1 MYITNLYKE
10 LKIWRKIRTIAIE
23 NSTKLLE
30 KGFRVDWI
38 GRIYTVINLPEEVV
52 SAPISQEGYVLM
64 QLREHDK
71 LFLDLGIAD
80 YISPEFNPI
89 PGTDSFLLVLSA
101 DRDYF
106 KLWPLIKSLS
116 KTALLLIMVRILYV
130 VSSSYTEKLLELW
143 NKMINLL
150 F

>member
-1 MYITNLYKE
+1 MYIKNLYNE
-10 LKIWRKIRTIAIE
+10 IKIWVKIRKIAQD
-23 NSTKLLE
+23 NKNKLLD
-30 KGFRVDWI
+30 KGFRVDWV

-80 YISPEFNPI
+80 YVSPEFNPI
-89 PGTDSFLLVLSA
+89 PNTDSFLLVLSA
-101 DRDYF
+101 DREYL
-106 KLWPLIKSLS
+106 KVWPIIVSTV
-116 KTALLLIMVRILYV
+116 KTTIGLLILRVIYILFE
-130 VSSSYTEKLLELW
+130 SYGEKLSELW
-143 NKMINLL
+143 NKMTTLL

>member
-1 MYITNLYKE
+1 MYIKNLYNE
-10 LKIWRKIRTIAIE
+10 IKIWVKIRKIAQE
-23 NSTKLLE
+23 NKNKLSE
-30 KGFRVDWI
+30 KGFRVDWV

-80 YISPEFNPI
+80 YVSPEFNPI
-89 PGTDSFLLVLSA
+89 PNTDSFLLVLSA
-101 DRDYF
+101 DREYL
-106 KLWPLIKSLS
+106 KVWPIIVSAV
-116 KTALLLIMVRILYV
+116 KTTIGLLILRVIYILFE
-130 VSSSYTEKLLELW
+130 SYGEKISELW
-143 NKMINLL
+143 NKMTTLL

>member
-1 MYITNLYKE
+1 MYIKNLYNE
-10 LKIWRKIRTIAIE
+10 IKIWVKIRKIAQE
-23 NSTKLLE
+23 NKNKLLE
-30 KGFRVDWI
+30 KGFRVDWV

-80 YISPEFNPI
+80 YVSPEFNPI
-89 PGTDSFLLVLSA
+89 PNTDSFLLVLSA
-101 DRDYF
+101 DREYLKTWPIIVSAAKTTIGLFILRVIYILF
-106 KLWPLIKSLS
+106 KSHS
-116 KTALLLIMVRILYV
+116 
-130 VSSSYTEKLLELW
+130 EKISELW
-143 NKMINLL
+143 NKMTTLL

>member
-1 MYITNLYKE
+1 MYIKNLYNE
-10 LKIWRKIRTIAIE
+10 IKIWVKIRKIAQE
-23 NSTKLLE
+23 NKNKLLE
-30 KGFRVDWI
+30 KGFRVDWV

-80 YISPEFNPI
+80 YVSPEFNPI
-89 PGTDSFLLVLSA
+89 PNTDSFLLVLSA
-101 DRDYF
+101 DREYL
-106 KLWPLIKSLS
+106 KTWPIIVSTV
-116 KTALLLIMVRILYV
+116 KTTIGLLILRVIYILFE
-130 VSSSYTEKLLELW
+130 SYGEKISELW
-143 NKMINLL
+143 NKMTTLL

>member
-10 LKIWRKIRTIAIE
+10 LKIWSKIRKIAVE
-23 NSTKLLE
+23 NSAKLLE
-30 KGFRVDWI
+30 KGFRVDWV

-71 LFLDLGIAD
+71 MFLELGIAD
-80 YISPEFNPI
+80 YVSPEFNPI
-89 PGTDSFLLVLSA
+89 PQTDSFLLILSA
-101 DRDYF
+101 DREYLTF
-106 KLWPLIKSLS
+106 WPFVKSFIKTTVLIV
-116 KTALLLIMVRILYV
+116 IFRILLV
-130 VSSSYTEKLLELW
+130 MGLSYSEKILELW
-143 NKMINLL
+143 KEMINLL

>member
-1 MYITNLYKE
+1 MYINNLYKE
-10 LKIWRKIRTIAIE
+10 LKTWYKIRQVAIE
-23 NSTKLLE
+23 SEEALNE
-30 KGFRVDWI
+30 KGFRVDWV

-80 YISPEFNPI
+80 YVSPEFEQI
-89 PGTDSFLLVLSA
+89 KGTDSFLLVLSA
-101 DRDYF
+101 DREYLSF
-106 KLWPLIKSLS
+106 WPFVKSFI
-116 KTALLLIMVRILYV
+116 KTAIGLLILRVIY
-130 VSSSYTEKLLELW
+130 LLFESQGGKISELW
-143 NKMINLL
+143 NKMITAI

>member
-10 LKIWRKIRTIAIE
+10 IKIWLKIRKIAND
-23 NSTKLLE
+23 NSPKLLE
-30 KGFRVDWI
+30 KGFRVDWV

-80 YISPEFNPI
+80 YVSPEFNPI
-89 PGTDSFLLVLSA
+89 PDTDSFLLVLSA

-106 KLWPLIKSLS
+106 KFWPLVISLC
-116 KTALLLIMVRILYV
+116 KTAILLVTVRLLYV
-130 VSSSYTEKLLELW
+130 ILSSYSEKILELW
-143 NKMINLL
+143 NKMTTIL

>member
-1 MYITNLYKE
+1 MYIKNLYNE
-10 LKIWRKIRTIAIE
+10 IKIWVKIRKIAQE
-23 NSTKLLE
+23 NKNKLLE
-30 KGFRVDWI
+30 KGFRVDWV

-80 YISPEFNPI
+80 YVSPEFNPI
-89 PGTDSFLLVLSA
+89 PNTDSFLLVLSA
-101 DRDYF
+101 DREYL
-106 KLWPLIKSLS
+106 KVWPIIVSTV
-116 KTALLLIMVRILYV
+116 KTTIGLLILRVIYILFE
-130 VSSSYTEKLLELW
+130 SYGEKLSELW
-143 NKMINLL
+143 NKMTTLL

>member
-1 MYITNLYKE
+1 MYIKNLYNE
-10 LKIWRKIRTIAIE
+10 IKIWVKIRKIAQE
-23 NSTKLLE
+23 NKNKLLE
-30 KGFRVDWI
+30 KGFRVDWV

-80 YISPEFNPI
+80 YVSPEFNPI
-89 PGTDSFLLVLSA
+89 PNTDSFLLVLSA
-101 DRDYF
+101 DREYL
-106 KLWPLIKSLS
+106 KVWPIIVSAV
-116 KTALLLIMVRILYV
+116 KTTIGLLILRVIYILFE
-130 VSSSYTEKLLELW
+130 SYSEKISELW
-143 NKMINLL
+143 NKITTLL

>member
-1 MYITNLYKE
+1 MYIKNLYNE
-10 LKIWRKIRTIAIE
+10 IKIWVKIRKIAQD
-23 NSTKLLE
+23 NKNKLLE
-30 KGFRVDWI
+30 KGFRVDWV

-80 YISPEFNPI
+80 YVSPEFNPI
-89 PGTDSFLLVLSA
+89 PNTDSFLLVLSA
-101 DRDYF
+101 DREYL
-106 KLWPLIKSLS
+106 KVWPIIVSAV
-116 KTALLLIMVRILYV
+116 KTTIGLLILRVIYILFE
-130 VSSSYTEKLLELW
+130 SYGEKISELW
-143 NKMINLL
+143 NKMTSLL

>member
-10 LKIWRKIRTIAIE
+10 LKIWLKIRSIAKE
-23 NSTKLLE
+23 AEQKLNE
-30 KGFRVDWI
+30 KGFRVDWV

-80 YISPEFNPI
+80 YVSPEFNPI
-89 PGTDSFLLVLSA
+89 PDTDSFLLVLSA
-101 DRDYF
+101 DREYF
-106 KLWPLIKSLS
+106 KLWPLIKSLG
-116 KTALLLIMVRILYV
+116 KTILLLVFIRILYV
-130 VSSSYTEKLLELW
+130 MLSSYSEKILELW
-143 NKMINLL
+143 NQMINLI

>member
-1 MYITNLYKE
+1 MYIKNLYNE
-10 LKIWRKIRTIAIE
+10 IKIWVKIRKIAQD
-23 NSTKLLE
+23 NKNKLLE
-30 KGFRVDWI
+30 KGFRVDWV

-80 YISPEFNPI
+80 YVSPEFNPI
-89 PGTDSFLLVLSA
+89 PNTDSFLLVLSA
-101 DRDYF
+101 DREYL
-106 KLWPLIKSLS
+106 KVWPIIVSTV
-116 KTALLLIMVRILYV
+116 KTTIGLLILRVIYILFE
-130 VSSSYTEKLLELW
+130 SYGEKISELW
-143 NKMINLL
+143 NKMTTLL

>member
-1 MYITNLYKE
+1 MYIKNLYNE
-10 LKIWRKIRTIAIE
+10 IKIWVKIRKIAQE
-23 NSTKLLE
+23 NKNKLLE
-30 KGFRVDWI
+30 KGFRVDWV

-80 YISPEFNPI
+80 YVSPEFNPI
-89 PGTDSFLLVLSA
+89 PNTDSFLLVLSA
-101 DRDYF
+101 DREYLKTRPIIVSAAKTTIGLFILRVIYILF
-106 KLWPLIKSLS
+106 KSHS
-116 KTALLLIMVRILYV
+116 
-130 VSSSYTEKLLELW
+130 EKISELW
-143 NKMINLL
+143 NKMTTLL

>member
-1 MYITNLYKE
+1 MYIKNLYNE
-10 LKIWRKIRTIAIE
+10 IKIWVKIRKIAQE
-23 NSTKLLE
+23 NKNKLLE
-30 KGFRVDWI
+30 KGFRVDWV

-80 YISPEFNPI
+80 YVSPEFNPI
-89 PGTDSFLLVLSA
+89 PNTDSFLLVLSA
-101 DRDYF
+101 DREYL
-106 KLWPLIKSLS
+106 KTWPIIVSAA
-116 KTALLLIMVRILYV
+116 KTTIGLLILRVIYILFE
-130 VSSSYTEKLLELW
+130 SYGEKISELW
-143 NKMINLL
+143 NKMTSLL

>member
-1 MYITNLYKE
+1 MYIKNLYNE
-10 LKIWRKIRTIAIE
+10 IKIWVKIRKIAQE
-23 NSTKLLE
+23 NKNKLLE
-30 KGFRVDWI
+30 KGFRVDWV

-80 YISPEFNPI
+80 YVSPEFNPI
-89 PGTDSFLLVLSA
+89 PNTDSFLLVLSA
-101 DRDYF
+101 DREYL
-106 KLWPLIKSLS
+106 KVWPIIVSTV
-116 KTALLLIMVRILYV
+116 KTTIGLLILRVIYILFE
-130 VSSSYTEKLLELW
+130 SYGEKISELW
-143 NKMINLL
+143 NKMTTLL

>member
-1 MYITNLYKE
+1 MYIKNLYNE
-10 LKIWRKIRTIAIE
+10 IKIWVKIRKIAQE
-23 NSTKLLE
+23 NKNKLLE
-30 KGFRVDWI
+30 KGFRVDWV

-80 YISPEFNPI
+80 YVSPEFNPI
-89 PGTDSFLLVLSA
+89 PDTDSFLLVLSA
-101 DRDYF
+101 DREY
-106 KLWPLIKSLS
+106 LRTWPIIRSTV
-116 KTALLLIMVRILYV
+116 KTTIGLFILRVIYILFE
-130 VSSSYTEKLLELW
+130 SHGEKISELW
-143 NKMINLL
+143 NKMTTLL

>member
-1 MYITNLYKE
+1 MYITDLYNE
-10 LKIWRKIRTIAIE
+10 LKTWNKIRSIAKKSE
-23 NSTKLLE
+23 LKLKE

-71 LFLDLGIAD
+71 FLLELGIAD
-80 YISPEFNPI
+80 TVSPEFNPI
-89 PGTDSFLLVLSA
+89 PDTNSFLLVLSA
-101 DRDYF
+101 DREFF
-106 KLWPLIKSLS
+106 KLWPFVKSMCKTLGLI
-116 KTALLLIMVRILYV
+116 LLLRLAYV
-130 VSSSYTEKLLELW
+130 VFTSHGGKISELW
-143 NKMINLL
+143 NKIIEII

>member
-10 LKIWRKIRTIAIE
+10 LKIWLKIRRIAKE
-23 NSTKLLE
+23 AEQKLNE
-30 KGFRVDWI
+30 KGFRVDWV

-80 YISPEFNPI
+80 YVSPEFNPI
-89 PGTDSFLLVLSA
+89 PDTDSFLLVLSA
-101 DRDYF
+101 DREYF
-106 KLWPLIKSLS
+106 KLWPLIKSLG
-116 KTALLLIMVRILYV
+116 KTILLLVLIRILYV
-130 VSSSYTEKLLELW
+130 MLSSYNEKILELW
-143 NKMINLL
+143 NQMINLI

>member
-10 LKIWRKIRTIAIE
+10 IKIWLKIRKIAND
-23 NSTKLLE
+23 NSPKLLE
-30 KGFRVDWI
+30 KGFRVDWV

-71 LFLDLGIAD
+71 LFLEMGIAD
-80 YISPEFNPI
+80 YVSPEFNPI
-89 PGTDSFLLVLSA
+89 PDTDSFLLVLSA

-106 KLWPLIKSLS
+106 KFWPLVISLC
-116 KTALLLIMVRILYV
+116 KTAILLVTVRLLYV
-130 VSSSYTEKLLELW
+130 ILSSYSEKILELW
-143 NKMINLL
+143 NTMITIL

>member
-1 MYITNLYKE
+1 MYILKLYKE
-10 LKIWRKIRTIAIE
+10 LVTWNKIKRIAKGAQE
-23 NSTKLLE
+23 KLLE
-30 KGFRVDWI
+30 KGFRVDWV

-52 SAPISQEGYVLM
+52 NTPISQEGYVLM

-71 LFLDLGIAD
+71 LFLDMGIAD
-80 YISPEFNPI
+80 YVSPEFNPI
-89 PGTDSFLLVLSA
+89 PETDSFLLVLSA

-106 KLWPLIKSLS
+106 RFWPLIKSLG
-116 KTALLLIMVRILYV
+116 KTTLYLVILRLLYV
-130 VSSSYTEKLLELW
+130 VLSSYNEKILELW

>member
-1 MYITNLYKE
+1 MYIKNLYNE
-10 LKIWRKIRTIAIE
+10 IKIWVKIRKIAQE
-23 NSTKLLE
+23 NKNKLLE
-30 KGFRVDWI
+30 KGFRVDWV

-80 YISPEFNPI
+80 YVSPEFNPI
-89 PGTDSFLLVLSA
+89 PNTDSFLLVLSA
-101 DRDYF
+101 DREYLKTWPIIVSAAKTTIGLFILRVIYILF
-106 KLWPLIKSLS
+106 KSHS
-116 KTALLLIMVRILYV
+116 
-130 VSSSYTEKLLELW
+130 EKISELW
-143 NKMINLL
+143 NKMTSLL